1 MDHLKSDDNTK
12 FTGNFQP
19 HNGILP
25 KQPKSVGPGQYPG
38 ANSSSFGA
46 QVFSNHKNL
55 QTYSFG
61 LPDNRSKNAKKHPE
75 SKRFKTP
82 GPGAYPN
89 ALTPSV
95 GAQSL
100 SKQACNHFCI
110 P

>member
-25 KQPKSVGPGQYPG
+25 KQPKPVGPGQYPG

-61 LPDNRSKNAKKHPE
+61 LPDNRWVGSYHRDSDFGYSDYELNAIC
-75 SKRFKTP
+75 
-82 GPGAYPN
+82 
-89 ALTPSV
+89 ALTPMHASAALHV
-95 GAQSL
+95 EQL
-100 SKQACNHFCI
+100 
-110 P
+110 